1 MENKNV
7 YENLEPKTKNLI
19 DMYITARQFK
29 NAVLEEEM
37 IILPAKQNGMIDGTI
52 LKWGGA
58 KITFKGDKQITRIFP
73 FIVNKAFACEVYL
86 KLVLIVDDF
95 DFMKIKRSEL
105 HELLKLY
112 ENITEKFKEDFFRF
126 FLINYGEKANK
137 EFLENEIKNISNVFK
152 KWRYIYEQN
161 GKENIVNNGFLN
173 IFCDYLDKYSQKLI
187 LDKYNYDV
195 SKDMR

>member
-1 MENKNV
+1 MKNKNV

-58 KITFKGDKQITRIFP
+58 KITFKGDKQITRIYP

-112 ENITEKFKEDFFRF
+112 ENTTEKFKEDFFRF
-126 FLINYGEKANK
+126 FLINYGKKANK